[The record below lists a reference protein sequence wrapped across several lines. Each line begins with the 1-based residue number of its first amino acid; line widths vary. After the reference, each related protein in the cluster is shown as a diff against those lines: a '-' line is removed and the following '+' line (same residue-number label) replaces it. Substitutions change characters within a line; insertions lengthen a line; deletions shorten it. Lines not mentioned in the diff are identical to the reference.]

1 MRFSFYPMIRTD
13 ASKVG
18 SRTGAEVERRHREA
32 ASLQTHH
39 VGTTGSAILHI
50 AQVRSVLQ
58 QSMST
63 SVWSVETYQTCWKV
77 LRLALNQMDVTHS
90 PAVQV
95 FVLVVQGEAGH
106 LTQQVSE
113 LWLHRHI
120 GAEEEAA
127 QNIPVQN
134 KREPCLP
141 NINWSLISA
150 LFSVQKQA
158 ADIRISAGGMCDS
171 RLVALQPTL
180 AFRTWTTVAFLR
192 PLRV

>member
-1 MRFSFYPMIRTD
+1 MIRTD

-18 SRTGAEVERRHREA
+18 SSTGAEVERRHREA

-39 VGTTGSAILHI
+39 VGTTGSTILHI
-50 AQVRSVLQ
+50 AQVRSIFQ

-63 SVWSVETYQTCWKV
+63 SVGSIQTYQTWWKV
-77 LRLALNQMDVTHS
+77 LRFSEVALNQMDATHS

-113 LWLHRHI
+113 LWLQRHI

-127 QNIPVQN
+127 QNIPVQK

-141 NINWSLISA
+141 YRNWSLISA
-150 LFSVQKQA
+150 LDSVQGQA

-192 PLRV
+192 PLCV